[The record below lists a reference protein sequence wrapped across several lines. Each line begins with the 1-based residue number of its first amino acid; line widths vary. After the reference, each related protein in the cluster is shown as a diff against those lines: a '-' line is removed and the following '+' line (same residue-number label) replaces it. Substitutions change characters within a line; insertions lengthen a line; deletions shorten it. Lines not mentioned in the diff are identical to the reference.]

1 MARVSKLGKPL
12 NQSAMRQS
20 AGSKTTNST
29 SGMRRARA
37 RYIPRKRCLAPEGL
51 SLKQVALRAT
61 RKLSRHS
68 VRVFGKPERLKLT
81 HDNDVIQDRADGRR
95 KVLF

>member
-1 MARVSKLGKPL
+1 MARVSTLGKPL

-29 SGMRRARA
+29 SGRRRARA
-37 RYIPRKRCLAPEGL
+37 RYIPKKRCFAPDGL

-61 RKLSRHS
+61 RKLGRHS
-68 VRVFGKPERLKLT
+68 VRVFGKPEKLKMARD
-81 HDNDVIQDRADGRR
+81 HGVFFERPDSRR
-95 KVLF
+95 KMLL